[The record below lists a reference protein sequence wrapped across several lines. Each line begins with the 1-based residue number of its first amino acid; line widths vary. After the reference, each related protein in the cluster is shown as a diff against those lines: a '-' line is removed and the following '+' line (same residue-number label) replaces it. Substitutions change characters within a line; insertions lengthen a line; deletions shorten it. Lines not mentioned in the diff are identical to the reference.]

1 MALSLEALPA
11 YPLRMMIWSADMTRV
26 AAVCLALAGF
36 FVIEGTV
43 SVAEAQQRRRAPA
56 EVTVTRPNWLR
67 TPPVTQPYNYQSMR
81 PDIAFG
87 TPNMSMIASPHA
99 SQNFSPMGG
108 SYAGRGLV
116 VDWRWPA
123 AWYGR

>member
-1 MALSLEALPA
+1 MA
-11 YPLRMMIWSADMTRV
+11 RV

-36 FVIEGTV
+36 FAIEASV
-43 SVAEAQQRRRAPA
+43 LVAEAQQRRRAPA

-67 TPPVTQPYNYQSMR
+67 TPPVSQPRNYQSMR

-87 TPNMSMIASPHA
+87 TPNMSMISSPHA
-99 SQNFSPMGG
+99 AQNFSPIGG
-108 SYAGRGLV
+108 SYGGRGFV
-116 VDWRWPA
+116 VDWPWPA